1 MKTLLPILLLCIS
14 LSSYSQKTSLYD
26 NIPLAKASDYRKA
39 EPEVMLACDYVYTTP
54 VDKENMNRNNAV
66 TFIVKWMQ
74 GTSDYP
80 FVMDKTVY
88 TVTNNDNMVLSV
100 YFACLSK
107 YALEKG
113 KGVDREDLK
122 YNSFLLLANYF
133 ENPANNYKPRGEM
146 KKLVDAKNQNKLK
159 EFLDSKK

>member
-1 MKTLLPILLLCIS
+1 MKTLLPILLLCFS
-14 LSSYSQKTSLYD
+14 LNSFSQGTSQYD
-26 NIPLAKASDYRKA
+26 NITLTKASDYRKA

-54 VDKENMNRNNAV
+54 VDKENLNRKNAI
-66 TFIVKWMQ
+66 TFIVKWMS

-88 TVTNNDNMVLSV
+88 TVTNNDNQVLGV
-100 YFACLSK
+100 YFACISK

-113 KGVDREDLK
+113 KGVSHEDLS
-122 YNSFLLLANYF
+122 YNSYVLLANYF
-133 ENPANNYKPRGEM
+133 ENPKNNFIPRGEL
-146 KKLVDAKNQNKLK
+146 KKLIDAKKQNKLK

>member
-1 MKTLLPILLLCIS
+1 MKTFLSLLLLFIS
-14 LSSYSQKTSLYD
+14 LQSFSQKPSQYD
-26 NIPLAKASDYRKA
+26 HIMLTKASDYRKA

-74 GTSDYP
+74 GTPDYP

-88 TVTNNDNMVLSV
+88 TLTNNDNLVLSV
-100 YFACLSK
+100 YFACISK

-113 KGVDREDLK
+113 KGVDREDLQ
-122 YNSFLLLANYF
+122 YNAFLLLANYF
-133 ENPANNYKPRGEM
+133 ENPNNNYKPRGEM

-159 EFLDSKK
+159 EFLASKK